1 MANTMTYQEASDAF
15 EYLDGQLYWKIK
27 ASQKNPGDL
36 AGCCMANGYG
46 CVRYNRKLYL
56 THRIIW
62 LLYHGYWSENMID
75 HIDRDVKNNR
85 IENLREASPQC
96 NVRNNGPLKNSTT
109 GVKGVS
115 WNKRTQRYEAYI
127 ENNGKRK
134 GLGHYRT
141 LAEAATARLEAE
153 RANGWTD
160 CDISSSAAIYLRS
173 QKVAA

>member
-1 MANTMTYQEASDAF
+1 MS
-15 EYLDGQLYWKIK
+15 
-27 ASQKNPGDL
+27 
-36 AGCCMANGYG
+36 NGYG
-46 CVRYNRKLYL
+46 CIRYNRKLYL

-62 LLYHGYWSENMID
+62 LLYHGYWSENLID

-115 WNKRTQRYEAYI
+115 WNKRTHRYEAYI

-134 GLGHYRT
+134 GLGHHNT
-141 LAEAATARLEAE
+141 LAEAAMARLEAE
-153 RANGWTD
+153 RENGWVD
-160 CDISSSAAIYLRS
+160 CDTLSSAAIYLKS
-173 QKVAA
+173 QEVAA